1 MTKAV
6 SAREKFQ
13 QLLRKLFQFDCA
25 DLDFGIYRIMNHKR
39 AVIEKFI
46 SEDLLDLVG
55 AELQQGALAEQAA
68 AAKELP
74 RVAREVGELLG
85 YEAMDADG
93 NLRTDYENT
102 PLGQRYLAVRERSLR
117 GLGREEVETELFN
130 HLFAFFSRYYQD
142 GDFIPQ
148 NRYADGGR
156 YVIPYDGEEVVLYWA
171 NRDQYYVKNSERF
184 HDYAFVSAGVS
195 VRFSLRSASLEHGD
209 VSGATRYFVPLAK
222 EVARDEQSSPP
233 SLTIPFDYRPLT
245 SAEAGDYNGAGAQ
258 DAILESAVTE
268 IIRGLEDAPV
278 LLGALTVEHPLSQPG
293 ESVTALRY
301 HLRQYTRRNT
311 SDFFIHRDLGD
322 FLTRELDFYLKN
334 EVVRIGDLEAAGV
347 NGVLRW
353 LHKVRV
359 LKVAAERVIRF
370 LSQLESF
377 QKMLWEK
384 RKFVTETGY
393 CFAVGQ
399 IQESFYDEICE
410 VDAQWNEWRDLLHLE
425 DETGRSAAAEEES
438 GRHAVLTRYPT
449 LMLDSRHFSVDFV
462 DRVLA
467 SFDDIDGVTDG
478 LLIHGD
484 NAHALDL
491 LGARYGRGIRCIH
504 IDPPYNT
511 NTTGFLY
518 KNSYR
523 HSSWL
528 SMMATRVAASLRLL
542 KPHGAFLC
550 HIDENEYER
559 LHLMLSEMGV
569 PDAGTVVWDKRN
581 PMTGGT
587 GIAIQHEY
595 LLWRSDADTTV
606 RVGTSNYRAMV
617 EKAKELIG
625 RHGGSPSRAAAE
637 YASWVRGA
645 SSLSGGEKAYSYL
658 DGDGRIYQSVS
669 LRAPEPRTDP
679 KFFEPLLH
687 PVTGR
692 PCAVPP
698 NGFSR
703 TPETLAEMVERG
715 EILFGSDEATQPRQ
729 KRYLKPD
736 RGRPLGSVVA
746 DAHRGKADLDALG
759 VPGFPYCHSVSLY
772 ELILGAAAPGKHDLC
787 LDYFA
792 GSGTTGQSIIKLN
805 RSDGGRRGVILV
817 EVGDSFDTVVIPRM
831 KKVAF
836 APEWKEG
843 RPKRMATAEEAERG
857 PRVIKYLRLESYE
870 DALDNITFDD
880 AAGQRALGL
889 KDYLL
894 EYMLK
899 WETKGSATMLN
910 VEHLESPFAYRLR
923 SYRNGDTAEKPAE
936 VAETFN
942 YLLGLQVETRR
953 VHRDDDRRYLVYTGS
968 VDGRR
973 VAVIWR
979 DTVGWGEP
987 EMARDA
993 EFVAKKGF
1001 ADGVEEVFMN
1011 SPTLVRKANAIEP
1024 LFKKLM
1030 FAPVGPGGDGEE
1042 GRADA

>member
-1 MTKAV
+1 MTEAV

-55 AELQQGALAEQAA
+55 TELRQGALAEQAA

-74 RVAREVGELLG
+74 RVVREVGELLG

-117 GLGREEVETELFN
+117 GRGREEVEAELFN

-148 NRYADGGR
+148 NRYATDDR
-156 YVIPYDGEEVVLYWA
+156 YVIPYNGEEVVFHWA
-171 NRDQYYVKNSERF
+171 NRDQYYVKSSERF

-209 VSGATRYFVPLAK
+209 VKGAPRYFVPLAH

-245 SAEAGDYNGAGAQ
+245 SAEAGDHNGAGVQ
-258 DAILESAVTE
+258 DSILDNAVTE
-268 IIRGLEDAPV
+268 ITGGLEDAPV
-278 LLGALTVEHPLSQPG
+278 FFGALTVEHPPSQPG
-293 ESVTALRY
+293 ESVTALRH

-311 SDFFIHRDLGD
+311 SDFFIHQDLER
-322 FLTRELDFYLKN
+322 FLSRELDFYLKN
-334 EVVRIGDLEAAGV
+334 EVVRIEDLEASGM

-384 RKFVTETGY
+384 RKFVTETQY
-393 CFAVGQ
+393 CIALGQ
-399 IQESFYDEICE
+399 IHERFHEEIVE
-410 VDAQWNEWRDLLHLE
+410 VEGQWREWDDLLDL
-425 DETGRSAAAEEES
+425 DDSDADLFGSSAGRD
-438 GRHAVLTRYPT
+438 GRRRRCLQEHPT
-449 LMLDSRHFSVDFV
+449 MLLDTKHFDADFT
-462 DRVLA
+462 DRLLA
-467 SFDDIDGVTDG
+467 SFDELDKTVDGV
-478 LLIHGD
+478 LVHGD
-484 NAHALDL
+484 NFPMLTL
-491 LGARYGRGIRCIH
+491 LKERYRSLVECAY

-511 NTTGFLY
+511 GDSEILY
-518 KNSYR
+518 RNGYL
-523 HSSWL
+523 HSSWMTL
-528 SMMATRVAASLRLL
+528 MENRISAA
-542 KPHGAFLC
+542 KPW
-550 HIDENEYER
+550 
-559 LHLMLSEMGV
+559 LSESGV
-569 PDAGTVVWDKRN
+569 LF
-581 PMTGGT
+581 
-587 GIAIQHEY
+587 IAIDDFEMPRLCALIDYSAKYGREMIIINHHPQGGKARTLATTHEY
-595 LLWRSDADTTV
+595 LLVCFGRAGRRPLQARTKSTDGEMRPFKRSGTAESNFRKWRPNSFYAILVDPTTNTV
-606 RVGTSNYRAMV
+606 RGVEPPPARGDESYDTGPTTQGYRRV
-617 EKAKELIG
+617 
-625 RHGGSPSRAAAE
+625 
-637 YASWVRGA
+637 Y
-645 SSLSGGEKAYSYL
+645 
-658 DGDGRIYQSVS
+658 
-669 LRAPEPRTDP
+669 
-679 KFFEPLLH
+679 
-687 PVTGR
+687 
-692 PCAVPP
+692 
-698 NGFSR
+698 
-703 TPETLAEMVERG
+703 
-715 EILFGSDEATQPRQ
+715 
-729 KRYLKPD
+729 
-736 RGRPLGSVVA
+736 PLGSRNEERVWRRAFESGRELVAAGRLTCTGNGTIYQRIETEDKSAAVFSNWTDRRYNAGTFGANLLGDILGRHNPFSYPKSVHAVA
-746 DAHRGKADLDALG
+746 DAIHAAG
-759 VPGFPYCHSVSLY
+759 VR
-772 ELILGAAAPGKHDLC
+772 PGKWC

-792 GSGTTGQSIIKLN
+792 GSGTTGQAVIELN
-805 RSDGGRRGVILV
+805 RQDGGGRKFLLG
-817 EVGDSFDTVVIPRM
+817 EMGEHFDSVLLPRL

-843 RPKRMATAEEAERG
+843 RPKRMATEEEAERG

-899 WETKGSATMLN
+899 WETKGSETMLN

-923 SYRNGDTAEKPAE
+923 SHRNGDTAEKPAE

-953 VHRDDDRRYLVYTGS
+953 VHHDDDRRYLVYTGS

-979 DTVGWGEP
+979 NTVGWGEP

-993 EFVAKKGF
+993 KFVAKKRF
-1001 ADGVEEVFMN
+1001 ADCADEVFMN

-1024 LFKKLM
+1024 VFKERM
-1030 FAPVGPGGDGEE
+1030 FASGG
-1042 GRADA
+1042 R

>member
-1 MTKAV
+1 MTKAL

-13 QLLRKLFQFDCA
+13 QLLRELFQFDCA

-55 AELQQGALAEQAA
+55 AELEKGALAEQSDAA
-68 AAKELP
+68 EQLP
-74 RVAREVGELLG
+74 EVAREVGESLG
-85 YEAMDADG
+85 YEAIDADG
-93 NLRTDYENT
+93 NLLTDFANT
-102 PLGQRYLAVRERSLR
+102 PLGKRYLAVRERSSQ
-117 GLGREEVETELFN
+117 GAGREEVEAELFN
-130 HLFAFFSRYYQD
+130 HLFSFFSRYYQD
-142 GDFIPQ
+142 GDFIPRRLYADRD
-148 NRYADGGR
+148 RYA
-156 YVIPYDGEEVVLYWA
+156 IPYDGSEVVLHWA
-171 NRDQYYVKNSERF
+171 NRDQYYVKSSERF
-184 HDYAFVSAGVS
+184 HNYAFVSAGVS
-195 VRFSLRSASLEHGD
+195 VRFTLRSAHLEHGD
-209 VSGATRYFVPLAK
+209 ATGAPRFFVPVPEAM
-222 EVARDEQSSPP
+222 ARDEKSSPP
-233 SLTIPFDYRPLT
+233 VLTIPFDYRPFT
-245 SAEAGDYNGAGAQ
+245 DAEAGQHNGSGAQ
-258 DAILESAVTE
+258 DAVLDRAVSEITTALET
-268 IIRGLEDAPV
+268 APAF
-278 LLGALTVEHPLSQPG
+278 LAALTVEHPHSPEG
-293 ESVTALRY
+293 ASVTALRY

-311 SDFFIHRDLGD
+311 SDFFIHKHLDK

-334 EVVRIGDLEAAGV
+334 EIVRIEDLEAAGV

-359 LKVAAERVIRF
+359 LGVAAERVIQF

-393 CFAVGQ
+393 CIAVGQ
-399 IQESFYDEICE
+399 IPESFHEEICE
-410 VDAQWNEWRDLLHLE
+410 VEAQWKEWQTLLPVDG
-425 DETGRSAAAEEES
+425 DEVNGAEAAKEAGS
-438 GRHAVLTRYPT
+438 RRRAVLTGNPT
-449 LMLDSRHFSVDFV
+449 LMLDSRHFGADFL

-467 SFDDIDGVTDG
+467 TFDDIDGVTDG
-478 LLIHGD
+478 VLIHGD

-491 LGARYGRGIRCIH
+491 LVARYGGDIRCIH

-528 SMMATRVAASLRLL
+528 SMMETRVAASLRLL
-542 KPHGAFLC
+542 KPHGSFLC
-550 HIDENEYER
+550 HIDENEYEH
-559 LHLMLSEMGV
+559 LHLMLSQMDV

-581 PMTGGT
+581 PMTGGK

-606 RVGTSNYRAMV
+606 RVDASNYRSMV
-617 EKAKELIG
+617 EKAKKLID

-637 YASWVRGA
+637 YAAWVRGA
-645 SSLSGGEKAYSYL
+645 DGLSGGEKAYSYL

-679 KFFEPLLH
+679 KFFEPLTH

-692 PCAVPP
+692 PCAIPP

-715 EILFGSDEATQPRQ
+715 EILFGPDETTQPRQ

-746 DAHRGKADLDALG
+746 DARRGKSDLDALG
-759 VPGFPYCHSVSLY
+759 VPGFPYCHAVSLY
-772 ELILGAAAPGKHDLC
+772 ELVLGAAAPGKDDWC
-787 LDYFA
+787 LDCFA
-792 GSGTTGQSIIKLN
+792 GSGTTAHSIINLN
-805 RSDGGRRGVILV
+805 RADGGRRRFILV
-817 EVGDSFDTVVIPRM
+817 EMGDYFDTVVVPRI

-836 APEWKEG
+836 TPAWKDG

-870 DALDNITFDD
+870 DALDNITFDE
-880 AAGQRALGL
+880 AAGRQALGL

-899 WETKGSATMLN
+899 WETKRSATMLN
-910 VEHLESPFAYRLR
+910 VAQLASPFRYGLR
-923 SYRNGDTAEKPAE
+923 SHRNGDRAEKRAD

-942 YLLGLQVETRR
+942 YLLGLEVETRR
-953 VHRDDDRRYLVYTGS
+953 VHHDDDRRYLVYTGA
-968 VDGRR
+968 VEGRR
-973 VAVIWR
+973 VSVIWR
-979 DTVGWGEP
+979 DTVGWGER

-993 EFVAKKGF
+993 AFVAKEGL
-1001 ADGVEEVFMN
+1001 ADGAEEVFMN
-1011 SPTLVRKANAIEP
+1011 SPTLVRKAKAIEP
-1024 LFKKLM
+1024 LFKERM
-1030 FAPVGPGGDGEE
+1030 FAPVGP
-1042 GRADA
+1042 